1 MSWKLQAFHSRWR
14 GTFLLLAN
22 SKINWNWKIVEEK
35 ERKFRR
41 GWKHQKKLNLKSFCL
56 LTGFVFTKLFAL
68 QCEKEFLAGKRL
80 TKGARLRDVVF
91 AASSAVSV
99 ELPTAAAILTGICG
113 PALLCYPRNWTRRWL
128 SGPWSASSIG
138 WVLLVHMEEPRWQ
151 LCICRRNRLS
161 RTRCKQTKRFKMQL
175 NIYVHMESHFRIF
188 LTQDA
193 KINVWQFIA
202 QSMLA
207 FQGFELEFCCSWM
220 VIYSF
225 VSNYFNYEG
234 LEIFFLLHFLERN
247 KFQ

>member
-1 MSWKLQAFHSRWR
+1 M
-14 GTFLLLAN
+14 
-22 SKINWNWKIVEEK
+22 
-35 ERKFRR
+35 
-41 GWKHQKKLNLKSFCL
+41 
-56 LTGFVFTKLFAL
+56 LFSPENQL
-68 QCEKEFLAGKRL
+68 P
-80 TKGARLRDVVF
+80 
-91 AASSAVSV
+91 SA
-99 ELPTAAAILTGICG
+99 TTILTGICG

-138 WVLLVHMEEPRWQ
+138 WVLLVHTEEPRWQ

-207 FQGFELEFCCSWM
+207 FQGFELEFRCSWR
-220 VIYSF
+220 VIYPF
-225 VSNYFNYEG
+225 VPNYSIMKDWKYFFEQK
-234 LEIFFLLHFLERN
+234 FLLHEIFVLIEINFNFLVTLIVSA
-247 KFQ
+247 FFL

>member
-1 MSWKLQAFHSRWR
+1 MKTSEKIKFEKFFPSHRIRLYKIIRVAVWKEILGGES
-14 GTFLLLAN
+14 
-22 SKINWNWKIVEEK
+22 
-35 ERKFRR
+35 
-41 GWKHQKKLNLKSFCL
+41 
-56 LTGFVFTKLFAL
+56 
-68 QCEKEFLAGKRL
+68 L
-80 TKGARLRDVVF
+80 TKGVWLWDVVF
-91 AASSAVSV
+91 AGNSAVSA

-138 WVLLVHMEEPRWQ
+138 WVLLVHTEEHRWQ

-225 VSNYFNYEG
+225 VWNYFNYEG
-234 LEIFFLLHFLERN
+234 L
-247 KFQ
+247 